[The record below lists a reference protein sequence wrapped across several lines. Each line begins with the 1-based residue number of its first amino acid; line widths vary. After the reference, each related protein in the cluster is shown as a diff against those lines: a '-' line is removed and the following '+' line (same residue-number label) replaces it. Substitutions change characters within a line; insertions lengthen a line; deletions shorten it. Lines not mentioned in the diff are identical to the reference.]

1 VLSPEVLAQGPI
13 NGYSWTVFSCLLL
26 TFVVRRGT
34 ELMTQREDGES
45 RMVAGVKVLS
55 VGGSSSSDKRTA
67 EESQSGLGRNDRE
80 QRGQRQ

>member
-1 VLSPEVLAQGPI
+1 
-13 NGYSWTVFSCLLL
+13 
-26 TFVVRRGT
+26 
-34 ELMTQREDGES
+34 MTQREDGES